1 MTIATPEEAL
11 RLATSDNSHDR
22 LMAARFFLLNVQ
34 KEHKANLE
42 LWLSRETVG
51 WVKRALEIAISRLNE
66 KIEVEPEN
74 IEPEENA
81 NVYSVA
87 IKDVASMLLHELE
100 PRIGLLGVKISNE
113 VPDYQNSG
121 SKREFDNLKKFFA
134 ALSRLRL
141 ATELSQIETFDCA
154 DLINEV
160 LGEIQYQEVQIRCTG
175 PAPSVVKADRS
186 LLKMAVVNGIRNAI
200 ESVNSAAEQRQT
212 DGIAIT
218 WGETNADYWI
228 AIIDDG
234 VGLGKMT
241 DKPIKIGHT
250 TKSGHFGMG
259 LSITQQ
265 AIQTLGGKL
274 TISPSTPRG
283 AVFELRWYK

>member
-1 MTIATPEEAL
+1 MIIATPEEAFNL
-11 RLATSDNSHDR
+11 STSDNSHDR
-22 LMAARFFLLNVQ
+22 LMAARFFLSNVQ
-34 KEHKANLE
+34 KEHRVNLE
-42 LWLSRETVG
+42 IWLSRETVG
-51 WVKRALEIAISRLNE
+51 WVKRALEIAIGRLNE
-66 KIEVEPEN
+66 KIEIEPESVEPEESAH
-74 IEPEENA
+74 I
-81 NVYSVA
+81 YSVA

-100 PRIGLLGVKISNE
+100 PRIGLLGVKIFNE
-113 VPDYQNSG
+113 VPDYQNSS
-121 SKREFDNLKKFFA
+121 SKREFDNLKNFFT

-141 ATELSQIETFDCA
+141 ATELSQVESFDCA
-154 DLINEV
+154 ELVNEI
-160 LGEIQYQEVQIRCTG
+160 LGEVPNLEVQIRCTG
-175 PAPSVVKADRS
+175 PAPTIVKADRS
-186 LLKMAVVNGIRNAI
+186 LLKMAVLNGIRNAI
-200 ESVNSAAEQRQT
+200 ESVHSASEQRQT

-228 AIIDDG
+228 AVIDDG
-234 VGLGKMT
+234 VGLGKMV

-274 TISPSTPRG
+274 TITPSNPRG